1 MLTTFNYHCYIDKT
15 SNDSGNMYEIF
26 EKCCEIFK
34 QAIVCNINQLVV
46 TKTLKNVYLKKCVA
60 KKKKERVYSSNA
72 EYVWLL

>member
-1 MLTTFNYHCYIDKT
+1 
-15 SNDSGNMYEIF
+15 MYEIF

-34 QAIVCNINQLVV
+34 QTIVYNINQLVV

-60 KKKKERVYSSNA
+60 KKKERVYSSNA